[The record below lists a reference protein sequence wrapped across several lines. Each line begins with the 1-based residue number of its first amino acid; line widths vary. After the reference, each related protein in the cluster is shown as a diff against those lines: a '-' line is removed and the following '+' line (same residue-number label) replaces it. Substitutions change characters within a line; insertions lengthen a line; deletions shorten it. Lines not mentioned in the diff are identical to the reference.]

1 MALTSLEA
9 IAQKL
14 DEQRNSDLE
23 NILRVSGSSAISKNE
38 YGVTVVDETNIASSL
53 LFKSLIAPKYDEEE
67 ILKAIDVEVKE
78 LKPLIPEKNLN
89 LVPKPLYDEQVLLV
103 EDLRKQVQSLTA
115 KVESLN
121 SQIVTLKAEVQT
133 EINNRLSIEQ
143 TNDTLVNQIE
153 TLTGTIQDF
162 SNQIQSAV
170 QKSIDESI
178 LRASLQSQNTGFKAQ
193 IEALIQQ
200 INSLNS
206 IIEGLQAQLG
216 AVQQQQAI
224 QQSSTNT
231 ALTAGGDVINKSV
244 ILKIDGPTEDKDV
257 KLRGNGKSG
266 SSEVRWSTGGTL
278 KFTNN
283 DKAAATITITHT
295 KPSGIN
301 KRNPDWLVIPETNF
315 SIPAGGTKDIALKI
329 DYKAGNGQDSTPG
342 GFPFYGHSHS
352 QNYDSTMK
360 VSVTKA
366 DGTTESKDYKT
377 RFGKMHPKSF

>member
-23 NILRVSGSSAISKNE
+23 SILKVSGSAAISKNE
-38 YGVTVVDETNIASSL
+38 YGVTIVDDSNIASSL
-53 LFKSLIAPKYDEEE
+53 LFKSLITPKYDEEE

-78 LKPLIPEKNLN
+78 LKPLIPEQNLN

-103 EDLRKQVQSLTA
+103 EDLRKQVQTLTA

-121 SQIVTLKAEVQT
+121 SEIVTLKAEVQT

-143 TNDTLVNQIE
+143 TNDTLVNQID

-193 IEALIQQ
+193 IEALIKQ
-200 INSLNS
+200 IDSLNS
-206 IIEGLQAQLG
+206 IIEGLQSQLG

-231 ALTAGGDVINKSV
+231 ALTSGADVINKSV

-257 KLRGNGKSG
+257 KLRANGRSG
-266 SSEVRWSTGGTL
+266 TNEVKWVSGGSL

-283 DKAAATITITHT
+283 DKAPVTIKITHT
-295 KPSGIN
+295 KPSGIG
-301 KRNPDWLVIPETNF
+301 RNPDWLVIPQTTF
-315 SIPAGGTKDIALKI
+315 SIPAAGTYDLDLKI
-329 DYKAGNGQDSTPG
+329 DHKAGNGIDSKPG
-342 GFPFYGHSHS
+342 GFPLYGNSHS
-352 QNYDSTMK
+352 ANYDSSMK

-366 DGTTESKDYKT
+366 DGSTESKDYKT

>member
-23 NILRVSGSSAISKNE
+23 SILKVSGSAAISKNE
-38 YGVTVVDETNIASSL
+38 YGVTIVDDSNIASSL
-53 LFKSLIAPKYDEEE
+53 LFKSLITPKYDEEE

-78 LKPLIPEKNLN
+78 LKPLIPEQNLN

-103 EDLRKQVQSLTA
+103 EDLRKQVQTLTA

-121 SQIVTLKAEVQT
+121 SEIVTLKAEVQT

-143 TNDTLVNQIE
+143 TNDTLVNQID

-193 IEALIQQ
+193 IEALIKQ
-200 INSLNS
+200 IDSLNS
-206 IIEGLQAQLG
+206 IIEGLQSQLG

-231 ALTAGGDVINKSV
+231 ALTSGADVINKSV

-257 KLRGNGKSG
+257 KLRGNGRSG
-266 SSEVRWSTGGTL
+266 SDAVRWSTGGTL

-283 DKAAATITITHT
+283 DKAAVTIKITHT
-295 KPSGIN
+295 KPGGIG
-301 KRNPDWLVIPETNF
+301 RNPDWLVIPETEF
-315 SIPAGGTKDIALKI
+315 SIPASGTKDIQLKI
-329 DYKAGNGQDSTPG
+329 NHKAGTGIDSKPG
-342 GFPFYGHSHS
+342 GFPFYGNSHS
-352 QNYDSTMK
+352 ANYDSSMK

-366 DGTTESKDYKT
+366 DGSTESKDYKT

>member
-14 DEQRNSDLE
+14 DETRSSELE
-23 NILRVSGSSAISKNE
+23 SVLRVSGSSAVSKNE
-38 YGVTVVDETNIASSL
+38 YGVTVVDEKNVASSL
-53 LFKSLIAPKYDEEE
+53 LFKSLTAPKYDEEE

-78 LKPLIPEKNLN
+78 LKPVIPERNLN
-89 LVPKPLYDEQVLLV
+89 LVPKPLYDEQVALV

-115 KVESLN
+115 KVEALN
-121 SQIVTLKAEVQT
+121 SQIVTLKSQVQT
-133 EINNRLSIEQ
+133 EINNRLSVDQ
-143 TNDTLVNQIE
+143 TNDTLVNQID

-193 IEALIQQ
+193 IEALIKQ
-200 INSLNS
+200 IDSLNS

-224 QQSSTNT
+224 QQSTTNT
-231 ALTAGGDVINKSV
+231 ALASGADAINKAV

-283 DKAAATITITHT
+283 DKAAATVKISHT
-295 KPSGIN
+295 KPSGIG
-301 KRNPDWLVIPETNF
+301 RNPDWLIIPETQF
-315 SIPAGGTKDIALKI
+315 SLPPGGTKDIQLRI
-329 DYKAGNGQDSTPG
+329 DHKAGDGIDSKPG
-342 GFPFYGHSHS
+342 GFPLYGNSHS
-352 QNYDSTMK
+352 VSYDSTMT